1 MKESPAI
8 LVVDDDAMVLRVVTT
23 ALRRA
28 YDDVATAKSG
38 EEALELLSSRTFCVL
53 VTDWMMPGI
62 NGLELSRR
70 ARALH
75 PDIGIVVMSGNVSD
89 EDEQTVEALGAVLLR
104 KPFDAKALI
113 ATVRDA
119 AD

>member
-1 MKESPAI
+1 MTDPAI

-28 YDDVATAKSG
+28 YADVTSAKSG
-38 EEALELLSSRTFCVL
+38 EEALACLSRRSFRAL

-75 PDIGIVVMSGNVSD
+75 PDIRIVVMSGNVSD
-89 EDEQTVEALGAVLLR
+89 DDERTVEGLGAVLLR
-104 KPFDAKALI
+104 KPFDAKVLI
-113 ATVRDA
+113 AAVRDA
-119 AD
+119 VD